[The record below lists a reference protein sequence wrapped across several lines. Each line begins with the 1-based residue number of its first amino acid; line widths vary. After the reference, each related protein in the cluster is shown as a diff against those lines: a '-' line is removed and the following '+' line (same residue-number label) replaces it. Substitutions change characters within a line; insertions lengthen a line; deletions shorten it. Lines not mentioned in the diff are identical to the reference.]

1 MSDFIPL
8 AGILA
13 GIIIPLAVFL
23 LLYHEEKGKR
33 ETVLEIAK
41 HLDDAKKVQE
51 LLAIFEERKKEPI
64 DYRRGGVIT
73 LFVGFGVYLL
83 GLVALGSFIEGA
95 GMLVSTIG
103 LGVLV
108 AGYLYPNTSKEITR
122 AVEEFEN
129 K

>member
-51 LLAIFEERKKEPI
+51 LLAIFEERKKESI

-73 LFVGFGVYLL
+73 LCVGSEMCIRDRYDRSWGVGGWLSLPKYKR
-83 GLVALGSFIEGA
+83 GDHSSG
-95 GMLVSTIG
+95 
-103 LGVLV
+103 
-108 AGYLYPNTSKEITR
+108 
-122 AVEEFEN
+122 
-129 K
+129 